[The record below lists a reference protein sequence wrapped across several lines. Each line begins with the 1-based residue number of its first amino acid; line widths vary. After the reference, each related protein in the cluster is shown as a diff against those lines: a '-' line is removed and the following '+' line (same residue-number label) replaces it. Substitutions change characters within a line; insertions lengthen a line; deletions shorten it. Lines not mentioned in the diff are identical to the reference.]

1 MDAAVDTRSNDNEKG
16 SGLASPGPAGGGQA
30 VAGAAGVS
38 PDASPAPAGAPDGA
52 AAAPGGLALVR
63 EQHAAAPKTEFEE
76 KFIAALLDI
85 VCTKAEGGGGL
96 FAKNPE
102 HKRADVVARLINLS
116 NRLARGSPDDG
127 VYRQAYFAANLLKTN
142 HLAAGTVMRVL
153 DDIDFASS
161 RNSPIYTVMR
171 GLTLSV
177 VILILIPLAALGAF
191 AWLHAQANGFSW
203 QSAVLDP
210 VASLATSKIVIA
222 AFFGVLGSVV
232 SILLRLSE
240 FEDAT
245 RRSRQFLA
253 MTGFM
258 LPLVGAVFACVT
270 CALFASGIVN
280 FNFANPGAPAATI
293 DNPYF
298 YVVVGFL
305 SGFSE
310 RFTRGLLG
318 AAERTISREAVSRE
332 TSGAGTVETVTAR
345 QTVEQRGRAV

>member
-1 MDAAVDTRSNDNEKG
+1 MDAAVETRPNDNEKG
-16 SGLASPGPAGGGQA
+16 SGFASPGPAGGGQA
-30 VAGAAGVS
+30 AAGAPGVS
-38 PDASPAPAGAPDGA
+38 PDANPVPAGAPDGA
-52 AAAPGGLALVR
+52 AAAPGGLALVG
-63 EQHAAAPKTEFEE
+63 EQHAAPKSEFEE

-85 VCTKAEGGGGL
+85 VCTKAEGSGGI

-116 NRLARGSPDDG
+116 NRLARGSPHDG

-210 VASLATSKIVIA
+210 VTSLATSKIVIA

-280 FNFANPGAPAATI
+280 FNFANPGAPAAAI

-332 TSGAGTVETVTAR
+332 TSGAGTVETVKAR

>member
-1 MDAAVDTRSNDNEKG
+1 MGAAVENKSNDNEMG
-16 SGLASPGPAGGGQA
+16 SRGASPGPAGGGQA
-30 VAGAAGVS
+30 ATGGS
-38 PDASPAPAGAPDGA
+38 PGGGSALSDAPDGA
-52 AAAPGGLALVR
+52 AGSAGGLVVA

-76 KFIAALLDI
+76 RFIATLLDI
-85 VCTKAEGGGGL
+85 VCTKPEGSGGI

-102 HKRADVVARLINLS
+102 HRRADVVARLINLS

-203 QSAVLDP
+203 QSTVLEP
-210 VASLATSKIVIA
+210 VFHLSTSKIMIA

-258 LPLVGAVFACVT
+258 LPLVGAIFACVT
-270 CALFASGIVN
+270 CALFASGIIN

-293 DNPYF
+293 DNPFF

-318 AAERTISREAVSRE
+318 SAERTISREAVSRE